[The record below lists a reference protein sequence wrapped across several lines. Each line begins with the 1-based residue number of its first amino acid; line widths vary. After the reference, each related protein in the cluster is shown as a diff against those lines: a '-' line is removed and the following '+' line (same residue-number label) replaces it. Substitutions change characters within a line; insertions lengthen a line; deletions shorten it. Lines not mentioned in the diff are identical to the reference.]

1 MDLHQLWRKNS
12 GLFCEECGA
21 EKTTWLCPC
30 GSLNAKKFCPKCGKS
45 YEELNEIYANA
56 CDAFEKKDFTTA
68 VSLFESLK
76 AFKNSKEY
84 RQKSYYEI
92 GIANEQTDP
101 AGARDAFI
109 AAGDYL
115 DSESRAQTLS
125 SRAEMLALIDQC
137 DWEVAYQKAK
147 AVIEQDN
154 PTSEEVAQF
163 NECAYNYGN
172 SLLGEERYLDA
183 YIVFSGIPEYKDVG
197 TILQGEALKDYRHD
211 VLHDV
216 DVYYRITTEV
226 SSEDNTVKPGDS
238 IKVSY
243 EAYGKLNGLQYNRK
257 FSNGDADVTDYI
269 DLDYNLATS
278 RSQGEFEITVPE
290 YPDTVTL
297 RFIAYVPADRGN
309 YLIDLGREM
318 RFPVI
323 GYTAPEPMVMT
334 VEYDQKDMVAGNTVE
349 IKYHATGGDGPIGS
363 SSDKWGYYLSVN
375 GKQVGHFDLG
385 ENPGTITY
393 TIPADATEIEY
404 YFAISDSIGRWLA
417 KFVTIHVSPK

>member
-1 MDLHQLWRKNS
+1 MVVSMWFVER
-12 GLFCEECGA
+12 
-21 EKTTWLCPC
+21 
-30 GSLNAKKFCPKCGKS
+30 KKFCPKCGKS

-183 YIVFSGIPEYKDVG
+183 YIVFREYQN
-197 TILQGEALKDYRHD
+197 TRMLEQFCRERH
-211 VLHDV
+211 
-216 DVYYRITTEV
+216 
-226 SSEDNTVKPGDS
+226 
-238 IKVSY
+238 
-243 EAYGKLNGLQYNRK
+243 
-257 FSNGDADVTDYI
+257 
-269 DLDYNLATS
+269 
-278 RSQGEFEITVPE
+278 
-290 YPDTVTL
+290 
-297 RFIAYVPADRGN
+297 
-309 YLIDLGREM
+309 
-318 RFPVI
+318 
-323 GYTAPEPMVMT
+323 
-334 VEYDQKDMVAGNTVE
+334 
-349 IKYHATGGDGPIGS
+349 
-363 SSDKWGYYLSVN
+363 
-375 GKQVGHFDLG
+375 
-385 ENPGTITY
+385 
-393 TIPADATEIEY
+393 
-404 YFAISDSIGRWLA
+404 
-417 KFVTIHVSPK
+417 